1 MYIIYHSISYLISS
15 THPLTETSNPIGSVS
30 SKNRGSDSLL
40 NGASQLIQFFQ
51 ASSSRSVG
59 KLWLTWIL
67 DCRTYE
73 NKNQLRS
80 QDMFETKH
88 SYWNKKHVFKWFTP
102 KINRIC
108 SKSPHIQYFLLL
120 AQAICYHTM
129 VIPPKKK
136 CIHLLKQNKH
146 HRSNPQLYP
155 PKPTPCPFPE
165 NAWVFHLAND
175 YQNWSLFDLRKCC
188 LGWRN
193 VTHKDIYRRIMTDIQ
208 FLSLETSIQSI
219 YILTASP
226 AWPLAFHIHPC
237 WVPSSRFQRQ
247 DLKQYLSIYRME
259 KMQRIEINQF
269 CPNILQI
276 QAVHRFV

>member
-1 MYIIYHSISYLISS
+1 MYVYFKIIQSKSHLISS
-15 THPLTETSNPIGSVS
+15 TNRLIETSNPIGSVS

-59 KLWLTWIL
+59 KLWLMWVL

-80 QDMFETKH
+80 QDIFETKH

-108 SKSPHIQYFLLL
+108 SKSPHIQYFLRL
-120 AQAICYHTM
+120 AQPICYHTM

-146 HRSNPQLYP
+146 HPSNPQLYP
-155 PKPTPCPFPE
+155 PSKAEPPVLSPKTLGCSIWPMTIRTEAFSTCE
-165 NAWVFHLAND
+165 NAA
-175 YQNWSLFDLRKCC
+175 SAEE
-188 LGWRN
+188 
-193 VTHKDIYRRIMTDIQ
+193 M
-208 FLSLETSIQSI
+208 LEIKI
-219 YILTASP
+219 YI
-226 AWPLAFHIHPC
+226 
-237 WVPSSRFQRQ
+237 
-247 DLKQYLSIYRME
+247 YIY
-259 KMQRIEINQF
+259 IDG
-269 CPNILQI
+269 
-276 QAVHRFV
+276 